1 MPSRG
6 IIYATLEMC
15 PVTSM
20 RLVLLTAIF
29 FGLMPVASQADGAAA
44 GRDYLAFGGR
54 LFDMWYEAIDTDFV
68 PDDPE
73 TTAIDGRGGP
83 NANGTLND
91 SDGQALANN
100 GHDYRLKNLLGWD
113 MRGDAGIYGSAYQ
126 AKEFVLPHGPL
137 SPRYAGDSR
146 EVWIERLSTGLGGL
160 PAYGEVMT
168 VEQIGALVDYMLAVR
183 DRQLPHPDDLYTLSS
198 ESPKGFV
205 LAAGGDAARGRD
217 FYQSQCESCHG
228 SDAAEIIF
236 DNGEQSLG
244 QHARYYGYA
253 VAMITLAGEPGSDMG
268 PQLEAGLS
276 PAEQT
281 QLLLDLLAALCDR
294 DRYPRGA
301 GTDPDVPDGDL
312 RCREY
317 LR

>member
-1 MPSRG
+1 MHLVKLTV
-6 IIYATLEMC
+6 IIL
-15 PVTSM
+15 S
-20 RLVLLTAIF
+20 LL
-29 FGLMPVASQADGAAA
+29 PVAAHADSAATE
-44 GRDYLAFGGR
+44 RDYLAFGGR
-54 LFDMWYEAIDTDFV
+54 LFDMWYEAIDTNFV

-73 TTAIDGRGGP
+73 TAAIDGLGGP

-91 SDGQALANN
+91 SDGQPLANN

-126 AKEFVLPHGPL
+126 GKEFVLPDGPL
-137 SPRYAGDSR
+137 SPRYASDR
-146 EVWIERLSTGLGGL
+146 RDDWIERLNNGYGGL
-160 PAYGEVMT
+160 PAYGEVLDDN
-168 VEQIGALVDYMLAVR
+168 QIGALVDYMLAVR
-183 DRQLPHPDDLYTLSS
+183 DRQLPHPDDLYALSS
-198 ESPKGFV
+198 ESAKGFV
-205 LAAGGDAARGRD
+205 LAAGGNAARGRD
-217 FYQSQCESCHG
+217 FYQQQCETCHG
-228 SDAAEIIF
+228 SDATEIIF

-268 PQLEAGLS
+268 PQLEKGLS
-276 PAEQT
+276 AAEQT
-281 QLLLDLLAALCDR
+281 TLLLDLLAALCDR